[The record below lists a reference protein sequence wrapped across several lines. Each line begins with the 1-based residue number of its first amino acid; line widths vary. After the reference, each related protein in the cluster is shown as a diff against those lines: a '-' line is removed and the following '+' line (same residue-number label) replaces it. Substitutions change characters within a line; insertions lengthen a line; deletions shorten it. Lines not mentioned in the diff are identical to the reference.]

1 MSRKNG
7 SIRGGR
13 RRNKNDDTCIK
24 NTDDDRRIRSACKG
38 INSTY
43 TQDTIRMYT
52 NIKFYKGDSV
62 EVGIPLKRK

>member
-1 MSRKNG
+1 MIWFKILIISVVVTIPPTNRKDESSG
-7 SIRGGR
+7 LYL
-13 RRNKNDDTCIK
+13 
-24 NTDDDRRIRSACKG
+24 CKG

-52 NIKFYKGDSV
+52 NMKFHKGDSV